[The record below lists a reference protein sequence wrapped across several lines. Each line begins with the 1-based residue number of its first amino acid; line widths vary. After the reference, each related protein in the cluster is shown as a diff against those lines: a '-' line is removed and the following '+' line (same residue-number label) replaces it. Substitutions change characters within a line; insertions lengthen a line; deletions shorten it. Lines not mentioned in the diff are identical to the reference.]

1 MPSPPRNPA
10 NFPRS
15 GYSDDEREFLMA
27 MERYMRE
34 ADRPFPC
41 WHEVLRVL
49 KSLGYRK
56 IEENSHHRDTEAQ
69 RKTEEE
75 SNNQNEEKT

>member
-1 MPSPPRNPA
+1 MAPPLRNPA

-15 GYSDDEREFLMA
+15 GYSDEEREFLMA

-34 ADRPFPC
+34 ANRPFPC

-56 IEENSHHRDTEAQ
+56 IEEDLNHRVTEGAE
-69 RKTEEE
+69 KDKEER
-75 SNNQNEEKT
+75 SSD